1 MPEFVNGLP
10 LHVLV
15 IHAVVVF
22 VPLGAL
28 GTAAIAFWP
37 AARRR
42 VGWVVA
48 SVVALGTALTPI
60 ATSSGELLQNRLP
73 DNPLIVAHQE
83 LGEQLIYFVAP
94 QLLAV
99 LGLMIA
105 HTAHQSAQDADD
117 AENGGPGRARIA
129 VIAVA
134 VLAVGLSAAATVHV
148 FRVGETGSRAVWEGI
163 ANLPAR

>member
-28 GTAAIAFWP
+28 GTAVIAFWP

-42 VGWVVA
+42 IGWVVA
-48 SVVALGTALTPI
+48 GLVALGTALTPI
-60 ATSSGELLQNRLP
+60 ASQSGELLQNRLP
-73 DNPLIVAHQE
+73 ENPLIQAHAE
-83 LGEQLIYFVAP
+83 LGDQLIFFVAP

-105 HTAHQSAQDADD
+105 HTAQQSAER
-117 AENGGPGRARIA
+117 AESGNPARVKVV
-129 VIAVA
+129 VIGIA
-134 VLAVGLSAAATVHV
+134 VLAVGLSAAASVHV
-148 FRVGETGSRAVWEGI
+148 FRVGEAGSRAVWEGV

>member
-28 GTAAIAFWP
+28 GTAVIAFWP

-42 VGWVVA
+42 MGWVVA

-105 HTAHQSAQDADD
+105 HTAHQSAQDTDGD
-117 AENGGPGRARIA
+117 GGGSGRARIA

>member
-28 GTAAIAFWP
+28 GTVVIAAWP

-42 VGWVVA
+42 IGWVVA
-48 SVVALGTALTPI
+48 GVVAAGTALTPV
-60 ATSSGELLQNRLP
+60 ASQSGELLQNRLP
-73 DNPLIVAHQE
+73 ENPLIQAHAE
-83 LGEQLIYFVAP
+83 LGDQLIFFVAP

-105 HTAHQSAQDADD
+105 HTAQRT
-117 AENGGPGRARIA
+117 AERPDSGGNPARAK
-129 VIAVA
+129 VVVLAVA
-134 VLAVGLSAAATVHV
+134 VLAVGLSVAASVHV
-148 FRVGETGSRAVWEGI
+148 FRVGEAGSRAVWEGV

>member
-28 GTAAIAFWP
+28 GTAVIAFWP

-42 VGWVVA
+42 IGWLVA
-48 SVVALGTALTPI
+48 GTVAVGTALTPI
-60 ATSSGELLQNRLP
+60 AASSGEQLQARLP
-73 DNPLIVAHQE
+73 ENPLIVAHQQ
-83 LGEQLIYFVAP
+83 LGDQLIYFVAP

-105 HTAHQSAQDADD
+105 HTAHQSAQRSDD
-117 AENGGPGRARIA
+117 GAPGRARIV

-134 VLAVGLSAAATVHV
+134 VLAVGLSAAAAVHV
-148 FRVGETGSRAVWEGI
+148 FRVGEAGSRAVWEGV